1 VRIVLLA
8 LILSGAS
15 LAQNPAEPQGVK
27 APPEVDEALR
37 ARISEFYQAHVDGK
51 FRLAYDLVAD
61 DSKDLYFA
69 AEKERYTDFSI
80 QKIEYLEDFT
90 KAKAVVACG
99 KEVAMLGK
107 RYPVKLPLATD
118 WKLQDGKWFW
128 YRKQTEGVETPFGTM
143 HPGPGSSQDADK
155 AKRAPRLQALQSLVK
170 LDKREIK
177 LSMSEP
183 SSDQV
188 VVTNHLPGSVSLSVV
203 PPRMPGL
210 EVKLD
215 RKDLAVNEAAT
226 LQFRFDP
233 PNKPPRP
240 MARVLLL
247 VFPTNQTIPIRVT
260 FSGGPPEPPAKAAPQ
275 EAK

>member
-1 VRIVLLA
+1 MRVVLLA

-15 LAQNPAEPQGVK
+15 LAQNPTVPEGPK
-27 APPEVDEALR
+27 APPEVEDALR

-69 AEKERYTDFSI
+69 ADKERYTDFSI
-80 QKIEYLEDFT
+80 QKIEYSENFT

-107 RYPVKLPLATD
+107 RYPVKLPMATD

-128 YRKQTEGVETPFGTM
+128 YREQTEGVKTPFGTM
-143 HPGPGSSQDADK
+143 HPGPGSSQDVDK
-155 AKRAPRLQALQSLVK
+155 AKQAPRLQVLQSSVK
-170 LDKREIK
+170 VDKREVK
-177 LSMSEP
+177 LSLSEP

-188 VVTNHLPGSVSLSVV
+188 VVTNHLPGTVSLAVV
-203 PPRMPGL
+203 PPRVPGL
-210 EVKLD
+210 EVTLD
-215 RKDLAVNEAAT
+215 RKDLNTNETAT

-233 PNKPPRP
+233 PSKPPRP
-240 MARVLLL
+240 IAMVL
-247 VFPTNQTIPIRVT
+247 VRIYPTNQRIPIRVT
-260 FSGGPPEPPAKAAPQ
+260 FSGGPAQPASHEPK
-275 EAK
+275 